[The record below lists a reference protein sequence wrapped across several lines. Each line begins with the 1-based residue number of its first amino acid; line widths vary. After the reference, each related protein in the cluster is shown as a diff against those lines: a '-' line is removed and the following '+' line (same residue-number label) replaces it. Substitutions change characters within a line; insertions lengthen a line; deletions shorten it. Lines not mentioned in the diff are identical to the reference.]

1 MLGMHSMINKPVIL
15 LGNGARV
22 NPALVEYLCGLGVPI
37 LTTWMAADLVPEDSP
52 VFCGRPG
59 IYGQRAANIIQQ
71 KATQLYCFGARLDE
85 QQVAYR
91 YDNFAPSARKRIYE
105 VDQAELDKLP
115 DTWLAKY
122 QMNLNEW
129 KSGDFPVFY
138 SGDNE
143 WLDWC
148 KSLYARFRPELDG
161 MDNPDYVDPFHFIAA
176 LSDYAQPDD
185 IIVSG
190 DGKAGETFLQAFK
203 VKQGQ
208 RLIQL
213 STNGAMGYDIPVAI
227 GAAIASGRRVLCVTG
242 DGSFMLNV
250 QELEVVR
257 RLKLP
262 IQFFI
267 YSNNGYGSIRAMQR
281 ARFDGRVV
289 GADPASGLTLPKLA
303 TIANCYEMEYQFI
316 YRISSYY
323 PMRIMGQ
330 LIELH
335 IDPDYIQVPRVAT
348 SFVDGKWMQDSME
361 RMTPYLPED
370 ELKAIMDA

>member
-1 MLGMHSMINKPVIL
+1 MNKPVIL
-15 LGNGARV
+15 LGNGARG

-59 IYGQRAANIIQQ
+59 IYGQRASNIIQQ
-71 KATQLYCFGARLDE
+71 KATQLYCYGARLDE

-91 YDNFAPSARKRIYE
+91 YDNFAPNATKYVWDI
-105 VDQAELDKLP
+105 DKAELAKFPSNYMTRSEIDFYPNKDAASP
-115 DTWLAKY
+115 SWL
-122 QMNLNEW
+122 
-129 KSGDFPVFY
+129 S
-138 SGDNE
+138 
-143 WLDWC
+143 WC

-161 MDNPDYVDPFHFIAA
+161 VDNPDYVDPFRFIAA

-289 GADPASGLTLPKLA
+289 GADPESGLTLPNLLG
-303 TIANCYEMEYQFI
+303 IAW
-316 YRISSYY
+316 SYDLEWY
-323 PMRIMGQ
+323 YIRNMKSWEFMDTWKSAHIV
-330 LIELH
+330 ELK

-348 SFVDGKWMQDSME
+348 SFVDGKWIQDDMSD
-361 RMTPYLPED
+361 MTPKLPAD